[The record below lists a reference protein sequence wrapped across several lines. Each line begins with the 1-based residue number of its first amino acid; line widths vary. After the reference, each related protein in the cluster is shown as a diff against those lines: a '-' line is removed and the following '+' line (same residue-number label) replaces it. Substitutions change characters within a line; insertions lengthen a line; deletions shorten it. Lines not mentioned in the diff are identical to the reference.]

1 VREPHQFAICSLPG
15 AVNIPLSSFPP
26 SLPPSQKGELYSHEE
41 EGGREGGLP
50 SKDQAVYVMCRRG
63 VLSREATRVL
73 LERGW
78 KTVWNVRGG
87 LVRWKEEVEGTFPMY

>member
-26 SLPPSQKGELYSHEE
+26 SLAPSPNEE
-41 EGGREGGLP
+41 EGVQREGGREGGLP
-50 SKDQAVYVMCRRG
+50 GKDQSVYVMCRRG

-73 LERGW
+73 LGRGW
-78 KTVWNVRGG
+78 EKVWNVRGG
-87 LVRWKEEVEGTFPMY
+87 LTKWKEEVEEDFPIY